1 MATGT
6 TWLAINQPNEQNQNL
21 LFVISELSEEEM
33 ERLLWEAWKPPADRQ
48 KLTRVQP
55 ETDRRT
61 TEAPRCAGRLHTGQP
76 SCGVFVRLLC

>member
-33 ERLLWEAWKPPADRQ
+33 ERLLWEA
-48 KLTRVQP
+48 
-55 ETDRRT
+55 
-61 TEAPRCAGRLHTGQP
+61 
-76 SCGVFVRLLC
+76 